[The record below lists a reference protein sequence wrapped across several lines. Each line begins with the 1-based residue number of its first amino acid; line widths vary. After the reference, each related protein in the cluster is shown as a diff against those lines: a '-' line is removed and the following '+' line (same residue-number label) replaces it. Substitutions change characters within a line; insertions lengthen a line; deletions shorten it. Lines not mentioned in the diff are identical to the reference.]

1 MPELLKALLVSAS
14 LGALLGLERQWS
26 GQRNHPKAETVA
38 GARTFAVWGAL
49 GTLCAWIDRGHQ
61 PGIFLA
67 GFVGMVLLV
76 SLFLYRR
83 AVRDR
88 DIGLTTGGVSLAT
101 YLLGGLVAYGEVK
114 TSVVVAVSL
123 VVLLASKDWLHKMS
137 RKFTSTDVYQGLQFA
152 AVTGIVLPLVPDHP
166 YGPYG
171 AFNPFNIWLMVVLV
185 SGLGFAGYV
194 AVRIFG
200 ENRGLAMT
208 GLLGGLASST
218 ATTLA
223 MSRESRERPGVGN
236 VCALAVILACT
247 VMLGRIAVLVGAVSP
262 TLLAAAAPWLALM
275 AVPAIVF
282 AAWSWRH
289 FRGEEPAGSTRPAE
303 AHNPLNLRV
312 AIQFAILY
320 ALIVLLVKWAQDVFG
335 GAGLYVASFLS
346 GLTDLD
352 AISLSLAQLQ
362 KAGHLVASEG
372 VRALVIA
379 AMANAL
385 LKAGIAATLGSTSMR
400 RPVLLVLGATA
411 LCAGLA
417 AWLM

>member
-1 MPELLKALLVSAS
+1 
-14 LGALLGLERQWS
+14 
-26 GQRNHPKAETVA
+26 
-38 GARTFAVWGAL
+38 
-49 GTLCAWIDRGHQ
+49 
-61 PGIFLA
+61 
-67 GFVGMVLLV
+67 
-76 SLFLYRR
+76 
-83 AVRDR
+83 
-88 DIGLTTGGVSLAT
+88 
-101 YLLGGLVAYGEVK
+101 
-114 TSVVVAVSL
+114 
-123 VVLLASKDWLHKMS
+123 
-137 RKFTSTDVYQGLQFA
+137 
-152 AVTGIVLPLVPDHP
+152 
-166 YGPYG
+166 
-171 AFNPFNIWLMVVLV
+171 MVVLV

-223 MSRESRERPGVGN
+223 MSRASSERPALGQ

-247 VMLGRIAVLVGAVSP
+247 VMLGRVAVLVGAVSP
-262 TLLAAAAPWLALM
+262 ALLGAAAPWLALM
-275 AVPAIVF
+275 AVPALVF

-289 FRGEEPAGSTRPAE
+289 FRGEETAAGTANPAE
-303 AHNPLNLRV
+303 AHNPLSLRV

-335 GAGLYVASFLS
+335 GAGLYAASFLS

-362 KAGHLVASEG
+362 KTGHVPAGEG
-372 VRALVIA
+372 ARALVIA

-385 LKAGIAATLGSTSMR
+385 LKAGMAVTLGSASMR
-400 RPVLLVLGATA
+400 RPVMLVLGATA

-417 AWLM
+417 AWLI

>member
-1 MPELLKALLVSAS
+1 
-14 LGALLGLERQWS
+14 
-26 GQRNHPKAETVA
+26 
-38 GARTFAVWGAL
+38 
-49 GTLCAWIDRGHQ
+49 
-61 PGIFLA
+61 
-67 GFVGMVLLV
+67 
-76 SLFLYRR
+76 
-83 AVRDR
+83 
-88 DIGLTTGGVSLAT
+88 
-101 YLLGGLVAYGEVK
+101 
-114 TSVVVAVSL
+114 
-123 VVLLASKDWLHKMS
+123 MS
-137 RKFTSTDVYQGLQFA
+137 QKFTNTDVYQALQFA

-171 AFNPFNIWLMVVLV
+171 AFNPFNIWMMVVLV

-223 MSRESRERPGVGN
+223 MSRESRDRPEVGR

-247 VMLGRIAVLVGAVSP
+247 VMLARVAFLVGAVSP
-262 TLLAAAAPWLALM
+262 ALLAATAPWLAFM

-289 FRGEEPAGSTRPAE
+289 FREEGTPASAGAAE
-303 AHNPLNLRV
+303 VHNPLNLRV

-320 ALIVLLVKWAQDVFG
+320 ALIVLLVRWAQDVFG

-362 KAGHLVASEG
+362 KTGHVVTDVGA
-372 VRALVIA
+372 RALLIA
-379 AMANAL
+379 AIANAL
-385 LKAGIAATLGSTSMR
+385 LKAGMAVALGSASMR
-400 RPVLLVLGATA
+400 RPVMLVLGATA
-411 LCAGLA
+411 VCAGLA
-417 AWLM
+417 AWLI

>member
-1 MPELLKALLVSAS
+1 
-14 LGALLGLERQWS
+14 
-26 GQRNHPKAETVA
+26 
-38 GARTFAVWGAL
+38 
-49 GTLCAWIDRGHQ
+49 
-61 PGIFLA
+61 
-67 GFVGMVLLV
+67 
-76 SLFLYRR
+76 
-83 AVRDR
+83 
-88 DIGLTTGGVSLAT
+88 
-101 YLLGGLVAYGEVK
+101 
-114 TSVVVAVSL
+114 
-123 VVLLASKDWLHKMS
+123 
-137 RKFTSTDVYQGLQFA
+137 
-152 AVTGIVLPLVPDHP
+152 
-166 YGPYG
+166 
-171 AFNPFNIWLMVVLV
+171 
-185 SGLGFAGYV
+185 
-194 AVRIFG
+194 
-200 ENRGLAMT
+200 MT

-236 VCALAVILACT
+236 VCALAVILACA

-275 AVPAIVF
+275 AVPAIIF

-372 VRALVIA
+372 ARALVIA

-385 LKAGIAATLGSTSMR
+385 LKAGIAVTLGSTSMR
-400 RPVLLVLGATA
+400 HPVIIVLGATA

-417 AWLM
+417 AWLI

>member
-26 GQRNHPKAETVA
+26 GQRTHPKTETVA
-38 GARTFAVWGAL
+38 GARTFAVWAAL

-76 SLFLYRR
+76 SLFIYRR
-83 AVRDR
+83 ALRDR
-88 DIGLTTGGVSLAT
+88 DIGLTTAGVSLAT

-114 TSVVVAVSL
+114 TSVVVAVLL

-137 RKFTSTDVYQGLQFA
+137 RKFTSTDVYEALQFA
-152 AVTGIVLPLVPDHP
+152 AVTGIVLPLVPDKP

-223 MSRESRERPGVGN
+223 MSRESKDRPGVGY

-247 VMLGRIAVLVGAVSP
+247 VMLGRVAVLVGTVSP
-262 TLLAAAAPWLALM
+262 TLLASSAPWLALM
-275 AVPAIVF
+275 AVPALVF

-289 FRGEEPAGSTRPAE
+289 FRGGETAGPARPAE

-320 ALIVLLVKWAQDVFG
+320 ALIVLLVRWAQDVFG
-335 GAGLYVASFLS
+335 GTGLYVASFFA

-362 KAGHLVASEG
+362 NAGHLAASEG
-372 VRALVIA
+372 TRALLVA

-385 LKAGIAATLGSTSMR
+385 LKAGMAAALGSASMR

-411 LCAGLA
+411 ALA
-417 AWLM
+417 AGAAWFA

>member
-26 GQRNHPKAETVA
+26 GQRSHPKAETVA
-38 GARTFAVWGAL
+38 GARTFALWGVL

-76 SLFLYRR
+76 SLFLFRR

-88 DIGLTTGGVSLAT
+88 DIGLTTAAVSLAT
-101 YLLGGLVAYGEVK
+101 YLIGGLVSYGEVK

-123 VVLLASKDWLHKMS
+123 VVLLASKDWLHRIS
-137 RKFTSTDVYQGLQFA
+137 RKFTSTDVYQALQFA
-152 AVTGIVLPLVPDHP
+152 AVTGIVLPLVPDRP

-200 ENRGLAMT
+200 GQRGLAMT

-223 MSRESRERPGVGN
+223 MSRESREQPSLGP

-247 VMLGRIAVLVGAVSP
+247 VMLGRVAILVGAVSP
-262 TLLAAAAPWLALM
+262 TLLGAAAPWLALM
-275 AVPAIVF
+275 AVPAIIF

-289 FRGEEPAGSTRPAE
+289 FRSEETAGAAKPAE
-303 AHNPLNLRV
+303 AHNPLSLRV
-312 AIQFAILY
+312 AVQFAILY
-320 ALIVLLVKWAQDVFG
+320 ALIVLLVKWAQDIFG

-352 AISLSLAQLQ
+352 AISLSLAQMQ
-362 KAGHLVASEG
+362 KAGHLLANEG
-372 VRALVIA
+372 TRALVIA

-385 LKAGIAATLGSTSMR
+385 LKAGMAVTLGSESMR
-400 RPVLLVLGATA
+400 RPVMLVLGATA
-411 LCAGLA
+411 LCAALA
-417 AWLM
+417 AWLI

>member
-38 GARTFAVWGAL
+38 GARTFAVWAAL

-83 AVRDR
+83 VVRDR
-88 DIGLTTGGVSLAT
+88 DIGLTTGAVSLAT
-101 YLLGGLVAYGEVK
+101 YLLGGLIAYGEVK

-137 RKFTSTDVYQGLQFA
+137 QKFTSADVYQALRFA
-152 AVTGIVLPLVPDHP
+152 AVTGIVLPLVPDEP
-166 YGPYG
+166 FGPYG

-223 MSRESRERPGVGN
+223 MSRESKERPGLGQ

-247 VMLGRIAVLVGAVSP
+247 VMLGRVAVLVGAVSP
-262 TLLAAAAPWLALM
+262 ALLADAAPWLALM
-275 AVPAIVF
+275 AVPALVF

-289 FRGEEPAGSTRPAE
+289 FRGEEATGTARPTE
-303 AHNPLNLRV
+303 AHNPLSLRV

-320 ALIVLLVKWAQDVFG
+320 ALIVLLVRWAQDVFG
-335 GAGLYVASFLS
+335 GAGLYIASFFS

-362 KAGHLVASEG
+362 KAGHLAAGEG
-372 VRALVIA
+372 TRALVIA
-379 AMANAL
+379 AAANAL
-385 LKAGIAATLGSTSMR
+385 LKAGIAASLGGAAMR
-400 RPVLLVLGATA
+400 RPVLIVLGATA
-411 LCAGLA
+411 GLA
-417 AWLM
+417 AAAAWLA

>member
-49 GTLCAWIDRGHQ
+49 GTLCAWIDRAHQ

-67 GFVGMVLLV
+67 GFLGMILLV

-83 AVRDR
+83 VVRDR

-137 RKFTSTDVYQGLQFA
+137 QKFTSADVYQALQFA

-200 ENRGLAMT
+200 GNRGLAMT

-223 MSRESRERPGVGN
+223 MSRESRDQPGLGQ

-247 VMLGRIAVLVGAVSP
+247 VMLGRVAILVGAVSP
-262 TLLAAAAPWLALM
+262 TLFAATAPWLALM
-275 AVPAIVF
+275 TVPAIIF

-289 FRGEEPAGSTRPAE
+289 FRDEEADGTAKPAE

-362 KAGHLVASEG
+362 KTGHVLAHEG
-372 VRALVIA
+372 ARALVIA

-385 LKAGIAATLGSTSMR
+385 LKAGIAVTLGSTSMQG
-400 RPVLLVLGATA
+400 PVLLVLGATA

-417 AWLM
+417 AWLI

>member
-26 GQRNHPKAETVA
+26 GQRSHPKAETVA
-38 GARTFAVWGAL
+38 GARTFALWGVL

-76 SLFLYRR
+76 SLFLFRR

-88 DIGLTTGGVSLAT
+88 DIGLTTAAVSLAT
-101 YLLGGLVAYGEVK
+101 YLIGGLVSYGEVK

-123 VVLLASKDWLHKMS
+123 VVLLASKDWLHRIS
-137 RKFTSTDVYQGLQFA
+137 RKFTSTDVYQALQFA
-152 AVTGIVLPLVPDHP
+152 AVTGIVLPLVPDRP

-200 ENRGLAMT
+200 GQRGLAMT

-223 MSRESRERPGVGN
+223 MSRESREQPSLGP

-247 VMLGRIAVLVGAVSP
+247 VMLGRVAILVGAVSP
-262 TLLAAAAPWLALM
+262 TLLGAAAPWLALM
-275 AVPAIVF
+275 AVPAIIF

-289 FRGEEPAGSTRPAE
+289 FRDEEADGTTKPAE

-352 AISLSLAQLQ
+352 AISLSLAQMQ
-362 KAGHLVASEG
+362 KAGHLVANEG
-372 VRALVIA
+372 TRALVIA

-385 LKAGIAATLGSTSMR
+385 LKAGMAVTLGSESMR
-400 RPVLLVLGATA
+400 RPVMLVLGATA
-411 LCAGLA
+411 LCAALA
-417 AWLM
+417 AWLI